1 MISLSEID
9 TTTKR
14 ACKAMG
20 FSWGIAEE
28 VGKNMRN
35 MELFGLPGVKNL
47 NEYFKIYPN
56 KQYQKISLISENNI
70 SDKIPYCPIILGVN
84 FLDQVKVLEKN
95 KKINFK
101 NIAFPML
108 FLPFVSRGSEI
119 IGKRIFLEIEERKF
133 IFNFNQ
139 TIYSNIS
146 DQLIITNVENLSL
159 SFIENNNSFSDDEWK
174 EIYKL
179 SEKTFVEEKDSLK
192 ANSAGAGLTDND

>member
-1 MISLSEID
+1 
-9 TTTKR
+9 
-14 ACKAMG
+14 MG

-84 FLDQVKVLEKN
+84 FIDQIKVLEN
-95 KKINFK
+95 KKEINFK
-101 NIAFPML
+101 NIAYPML
-108 FLPFVSRGSEI
+108 FLPFVSRGSEL
-119 IGKRIFLEIEERKF
+119 IGKKIFLNFDENKF
-133 IFNFNQ
+133 LLSFNQ
-139 TIYSNIS
+139 TIYTNAS
-146 DQLIITNVENLSL
+146 DQLIIEKTENLNL
-159 SFIENNNSFSDDEWK
+159 SFIENNNSFSESEWK
-174 EIYKL
+174 EIYRL

-192 ANSAGAGLTDND
+192 EHSAGAGMTDND